1 MVIRCDIEEASS
13 LVVDGL
19 ADNDDTV
26 LLLRR
31 IVKLLEA
38 SANVDVANR
47 QRIIVDALAGG
58 MTLGAV
64 TTVSSVSNLAA
75 IAGLDQRQFHDMA
88 RTAYNTGVRAQLNF
102 LPSVTVL
109 GA

>member
-1 MVIRCDIEEASS
+1 MTAVNMFGD
-13 LVVDGL
+13 L
-19 ADNDDTV
+19 ANDDTV

-47 QRIIVDALAGG
+47 QRIVIDALAGG

-64 TTVSSVSNLAA
+64 GTVSNITAM
-75 IAGLDQRQFHDMA
+75 AGLDQRQFHDMA